1 MTTKKKITTAVAA
14 IVSIAFLILIFRSID
29 FAALVRSFKSIEWIW
44 LLPFTLMTWL
54 VFYWRAIRWKLLLLP
69 SKELT
74 VWQCFGPTMVGFGFN
89 SILPARAGEFAR
101 PLALGKSCG
110 VPYGTGL
117 STVVVERILDALML
131 VGLFALLPFF
141 FEFQG
146 DFQYEFKGIVI
157 TPDLLTRLARKTS
170 YLVAVLF
177 AGSVAMLSIRF
188 QRFVLRIVNAMP
200 LIPRGIRQK
209 LNDLFLS
216 AAEGF
221 LALRNPRLL
230 VLILIHTVG
239 IWWLNAASFQV
250 MSFGVPGA
258 QLTVAQS
265 FVFLVVTAMLVA
277 LPSVPGYWG
286 LYEVGGWMALVLCGI
301 VDNTPEGYS
310 LALSLTLV
318 VHFVQW
324 ILPTAIGLYYAG
336 RIHVSVSETEAA
348 AAKDVPPVTSP

>member
-1 MTTKKKITTAVAA
+1 MSTKKKITTG
-14 IVSIAFLILIFRSID
+14 I
-29 FAALVRSFKSIEWIW
+29 AALVSLGFLAFAFWNIDLAALVESFKSINW
-44 LLPFTLMTWL
+44 LWMIPFTIMTWL
-54 VFYWRAIRWKLLLLP
+54 VFYWRAIRWKLLLAP

-74 VWQCFGPTMVGFGFN
+74 TWQCFGPTMVGFGFN

-101 PLALGKSCG
+101 PLALSKSCG

-117 STVVVERILDALML
+117 SSVVVERILDALML
-131 VGLFALLPFF
+131 VGLFAFLPFF
-141 FEFQG
+141 FEFKG
-146 DFQYEFKGIVI
+146 DFEYNLGEIRI
-157 TPDLLTRLARKTS
+157 TPETLTQLARKTG

-177 AGSVAMLSIRF
+177 AGSVMMLSQRF
-188 QRFVLRIVNAMP
+188 QKLVLRIINALP
-200 LIPRGIRQK
+200 IIPSTIK
-209 LNDLFLS
+209 NKINALFLS

-221 LALRNPRLL
+221 LALRNPKLL
-230 VLILIHTVG
+230 FWILFHTVG

-301 VDNTPEGYS
+301 VSNTPEGYS

-324 ILPTAIGLYYAG
+324 IMPTVIGLYYAG
-336 RIHVSVSETEAA
+336 RIHVSVSETEEAA
-348 AAKDVPPVTSP
+348 AEKSVTSS